1 MPDQFRKPVPFA
13 AFASQEFDSTMSAR
27 PRFGNEPRSDSRI
40 DQLRVPPQSVEA
52 EQAVLGGLMLA
63 PDAYDRIADHLVD
76 GDFYRRDPQ
85 LLYRPIRELAEK
97 TRPYDAVT
105 PGASLESHCRAQQV
119 AGGAYPF
126 ALATPPT
133 HPP

>member
-40 DQLRVPPQSVEA
+40 DQLRVPPQSAEA

-63 PDAYDRIADHLVD
+63 PDAYDRTTDHLV
-76 GDFYRRDPQ
+76 GGELTLRDHQ
-85 LLYRPIRELAEK
+85 LISRPIPQLAEK
-97 TRPYDAVT
+97 NRPHQPV
-105 PGASLESHCRAQQV
+105 
-119 AGGAYPF
+119 
-126 ALATPPT
+126 
-133 HPP
+133 